1 MSKVRG
7 GFASHVGWSVE
18 QHKRY
23 RAHQLQ
29 QLKKMLEE
37 NEKAICDAVWT
48 DLHKVSVNVVKQ
60 HLWDMSS
67 VLFLDQFAV
76 LVLKYTVSREP
87 VPVPKYN
94 A

>member
-7 GFASHVGWSVE
+7 GLASHVGWSVE

-48 DLHKVSVNVVKQ
+48 DLHKVSVDVVKK
-60 HLWDMSS
+60 HLWG
-67 VLFLDQFAV
+67 
-76 LVLKYTVSREP
+76 
-87 VPVPKYN
+87 
-94 A
+94 